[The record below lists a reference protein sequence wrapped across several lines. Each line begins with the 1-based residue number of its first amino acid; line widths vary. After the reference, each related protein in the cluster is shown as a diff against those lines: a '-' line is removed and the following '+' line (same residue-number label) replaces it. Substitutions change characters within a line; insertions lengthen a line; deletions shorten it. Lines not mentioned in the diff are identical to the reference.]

1 MPWFGTLPP
10 GPVGGGSVST
20 TTKAPSHENAV
31 SRVLP
36 TAFWNAKSMRIST
49 NPTFGSAVMP
59 DMTSLMCAMWKIAS
73 ERVGVMSAR
82 TKTENAA
89 IDVRTTEAIAD

>member
-1 MPWFGTLPP
+1 M
-10 GPVGGGSVST
+10 
-20 TTKAPSHENAV
+20 

-59 DMTSLMCAMWKIAS
+59 DMTSLMCARWKIAS
-73 ERVGVMSAR
+73 ERVGVRSAR

>member
-1 MPWFGTLPP
+1 
-10 GPVGGGSVST
+10 
-20 TTKAPSHENAV
+20 
-31 SRVLP
+31 
-36 TAFWNAKSMRIST
+36 MRIST

-59 DMTSLMCAMWKIAS
+59 DMTSLMCARWKIAS
-73 ERVGVMSAR
+73 ERVGVRSAR